1 MPDRNYDVQLRAT
14 VSIGGVFRAPDSE
27 TALANAK
34 LELRAQG
41 ELSDVEVERLVFLD
55 DEEEPTNVSTGEPE
69 PFATDSEET

>member
-14 VSIGGVFRAPDSE
+14 VTVGGVFRAPD
-27 TALANAK
+27 AQAAYANAL

-55 DEEEPTNVSTGEPE
+55 DEEVTDNVSTGEPE
-69 PFATDSEET
+69 PFAPTTEET